1 MRDNLSDDSQCLTGI
16 LTVKT
21 RQAEETEK
29 VTYRA
34 EDSELGDTLKR
45 LVKECLLHEVTHLE
59 GAKSQCL
66 SV

>member
-1 MRDNLSDDSQCLTGI
+1 MTVNVWQSGV

-45 LVKECLLHEVTHLE
+45 LAKECLLHEVTRLE
-59 GAKSQCL
+59 GAKSQRS